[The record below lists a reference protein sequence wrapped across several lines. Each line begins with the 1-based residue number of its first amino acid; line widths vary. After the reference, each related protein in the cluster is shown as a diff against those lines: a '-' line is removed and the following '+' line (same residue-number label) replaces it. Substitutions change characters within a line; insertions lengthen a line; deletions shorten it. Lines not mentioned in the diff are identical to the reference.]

1 MIDSDGYRPN
11 VAIVLC
17 NSDDKVF
24 LGKRLKEDAW
34 QFPQGGIDGGETP
47 EQAMYR
53 ELGEEVGL
61 DRGHV
66 ELIGRTRGWLK
77 YDVPSRWLKTNKKRN
92 YRGQK
97 QIWFLLRMIGSDS
110 DVSLQRTSYPEFDA
124 WKWGEYWV
132 PLNSIIKFKRK
143 VYRDALVELSTY
155 LGSSRITEKTT
166 IYGYDIQ

>member
-92 YRGQK
+92 
-97 QIWFLLRMIGSDS
+97 
-110 DVSLQRTSYPEFDA
+110 
-124 WKWGEYWV
+124 
-132 PLNSIIKFKRK
+132 
-143 VYRDALVELSTY
+143 
-155 LGSSRITEKTT
+155 
-166 IYGYDIQ
+166 